1 MEVLRVPPYPLT
13 TTWTLPIPNYEYIVY
28 VEDLVDHS
36 VTETNIFSDANGKL
50 IYEIPLAQVQYDRK
64 FFIKFYDTEHI
75 HTLYEESLDI
85 VRPYVD
91 PNKLG
96 TTASEIEEY
105 KVLEMVARSLIDTV
119 VVNGF
124 YNSKHIVQRNGDG
137 SDYFAIW
144 EDINKVLKVYE
155 NNVLIYDID
164 TPETNVFEFKT
175 TFDSSAVERVIDGQY
190 NRLEQGTQQYPKDFG
205 DLANI
210 FGTSAVGF
218 PKGWDYTFVLDIGY
232 RALPPDVEY
241 ATKLLIE
248 DLKCGKL
255 DYYTRYVTSYNSD
268 QYRIQFD
275 KSIFSG
281 TGNMIV
287 DKILDKY
294 VVTIAKPGLI

>member
-1 MEVLRVPPYPLT
+1 MEVLRVPPYPIT

-64 FFIKFYDTEHI
+64 FFIKFYDTEHQ
-75 HTLYEESLDI
+75 HTLYEENLDI
-85 VRPYVD
+85 VRPYTD
-91 PNKLG
+91 PAKLG
-96 TTASEIEEY
+96 TTASEIQEY
-105 KVLEMVARSLIDTV
+105 KTLEMVARSIIDTI

-155 NNVLIYDID
+155 NNVLIYDVD
-164 TPETNVFEFKT
+164 QPELSPFEFKV
-175 TFDSSAVERVIDGQY
+175 TFDNSAVERIIAEPF
-190 NRLEQGTQQYPKDFG
+190 NRSEQGAQQYPRAFG
-205 DLANI
+205 DLGYSAGSI
-210 FGTSAVGF
+210 AVGF

-255 DYYTRYVTSYNSD
+255 DYYTRYVSSYNSD
-268 QYRIQFD
+268 QFKIQFD
-275 KSIFSG
+275 KKLFEG

-287 DKILDKY
+287 DKSLDKY
-294 VVTIAKPGLI
+294 SVTISKPGLI

>member
-1 MEVLRVPPYPLT
+1 MEVLRVPPYPLS

-36 VTETNIFSDANGKL
+36 VTETNLFSDANGKL
-50 IYEIPLAQVQYDRK
+50 VYEIPLAQVQYDRK
-64 FFIKFYDTEHI
+64 FLIKFYDTEHI
-75 HTLYEESLDI
+75 HTLYEENLDI

-105 KVLEMVARSLIDTV
+105 KTLEMVARSLIDTV

-144 EDINKVLKVYE
+144 EDINRVLKVYE

-175 TFDSSAVERVIDGQY
+175 TFDSSAVERVIEGQY